1 MTILKTILSWT
12 QLLGLTVLMVLALSL
27 SAGAQTS
34 PPNSPQQDTP
44 QEATPEQTTA
54 EQTPQAPATEA
65 IETAAD
71 IDAPNIDLS
80 DPALVEALEARA
92 KADRAIAEA
101 VKAQSDKAATDSAGP
116 SEAAPE
122 KPSLIP
128 TSVDEV
134 KVLGQKL
141 LDKIIG
147 WLTSISF
154 LAQLGAIA
162 LAVFISPLIAKAL
175 RQRLFFFRDAPAE
188 GVKFKIIRDYVYRS
202 SEFLRAIILV
212 ALLALFAI
220 ILKAVPAAGADWLV
234 KLAQGAAVVFLL
246 YRVIKTFLANPLFQ
260 KLAIWTI
267 IPLAVLMV
275 FGFYDNLVD
284 VLNGTTLMTMGDTP
298 ITAMTM
304 VRLVIAGAIF
314 FYLGNFSNAKGQ
326 TAIRSQE
333 GLDAGVKEIVAKLF
347 QILLFIIMFVLILST
362 AGIPLSGLVVIFS
375 AVGLGVGFG
384 LQPIAANFVSG
395 LIILFDRTVKVGDF
409 VVLPD
414 GQEGFVDAINMRSTT
429 VETTDGKDIMVPNT
443 KFTEEAYENWTHK
456 DPSQRYEVG
465 FTISYAT
472 DLDALEDIL
481 MPEIM
486 KYEKLL
492 TEPEMPDL
500 EFRSFGENGINMAI
514 EFWCDGVDDGP
525 NKFTSDIGFIIWRT
539 LKANKIEIPFP
550 QRVIHTIK

>member
-1 MTILKTILSWT
+1 MTLLRAALSWA
-12 QLLGLTVLMVLALSL
+12 QLTSLSVLIVLALSL

-34 PPNSPQQDTP
+34 SDNTP
-44 QEATPEQTTA
+44 KQRTA
-54 EQTPQAPATEA
+54 ELTPPAAATEA
-65 IETAAD
+65 IETATE

-80 DPALVEALEARA
+80 DPALVEALDARA

-101 VKAQSDKAATDSAGP
+101 VKAQQDKTASDSTEPA
-116 SEAAPE
+116 EAAPK
-122 KPSLIP
+122 KPSFIP
-128 TSVDEV
+128 TSSEEF
-134 KVLGQKL
+134 KALGQKI

-162 LAVFISPLIAKAL
+162 LAIFTAPIIASVFRK
-175 RQRLFFFRDAPAE
+175 RVFFFRDKPAE
-188 GVKFKIIRDYVYRS
+188 GAKFKIIRDYVYRS
-202 SEFLRAIILV
+202 REFLRAVIMV

-220 ILKAVPAAGADWLV
+220 VLKAVPAAGADWLV

-284 VLNGTTLMTMGDTP
+284 LLNGTTLMTMGDTP
-298 ITAMTM
+298 ITAMTL
-304 VRLVIAGAIF
+304 VRLAIFGSIF

-347 QILLFIIMFVLILST
+347 QIALFVTMFVLILST

-395 LIILFDRTVKVGDF
+395 LIILFDRSVKVGDF

-465 FTISYAT
+465 FTVSYAT

-500 EFRSFGENGINMAI
+500 EFRSFGESGINMAI

-550 QRVIHTIK
+550 QRVIHTAK